1 MTSKRYWAERIQ
13 DQQEKMFQKSLA
25 EQRRQLAQYYRTA
38 INSTMSEMSA
48 LYDRILADGGPEGTL
63 VNNLYRMDRYHKMMS
78 ALTARLTALG
88 QREITVDSAAMKGLY
103 EKTARF
109 VFEDVCQRP
118 GLFVSFI
125 VDQGAEKVLESVW
138 APDRKLWSSRIWD
151 NMTALR
157 ASLEKG
163 LVDCV
168 SRGVSKGE
176 LVKTLKREF
185 AVEFYKADRIARTE
199 LTYIQNQ
206 SAGDSYR
213 TAGVESYEYL
223 SAHDDRTSKPCKG
236 LDGQIFLLKDAK
248 VGVNYP
254 PMHPNCRC
262 TVVPVL

>member
-199 LTYIQNQ
+199 LSHVQIQSQ
-206 SAGDSYR
+206 FDSYLDMGIE
-213 TAGVESYEYL
+213 AYKFC
-223 SAHDDRTSKPCKG
+223 AANDDCTSKQCMN
-236 LDGQIFLLKDAK
+236 LDGKVFRIVDAK
-248 VGVNYP
+248 TGKNAP
-254 PMHPNCRC
+254 PIHPNCRC
-262 TVVPVL
+262 TVVPAL